1 MYVSRELIM
10 FDFVYDLYVFVL
22 LSVALILIFFTP
34 RNATHRVILYYG
46 LFILGLNLITL
57 RVLM

>member
-1 MYVSRELIM
+1 M

-34 RNATHRVILYYG
+34 KNNTHRVILYYG